1 MKLICKK
8 EKSKPPITPS
18 ITPYF
23 LNHTLF
29 PRWHGTILLFEY
41 NVVPKITTKI
51 LINIP
56 TSIKLLLVT
65 NYKKIKKKR
74 EERRRRRRRKKKKE
88 EERRKKLKK

>member
-29 PRWHGTILLFEY
+29 TRWHGTILLFEY

-56 TSIKLLLVT
+56 SIKLLLVTT

-74 EERRRRRRRKKKKE
+74 EERRRKKKE
-88 EERRKKLKK
+88 EEEEKN